1 MLSNHLIY
9 SLILYAIGSIGVF
22 FQNNLQFINPYFK
35 GKDFLV
41 ILVFS
46 IPISICYL
54 KAWTYFVEY
63 TGSLWTAKFTFFVLS
78 YMIFPFLGYMF
89 LNENPF
95 TMKNFI
101 CVVLSLAI
109 VLVQYKL

>member
-1 MLSNHLIY
+1 MLP
-9 SLILYAIGSIGVF
+9 LILYTLGSVGVF

-35 GKDFLV
+35 GKDYLV

-63 TGSLWTAKFTFFVLS
+63 TGSLWSAKFTFFILS
-78 YMIFPFLGYMF
+78 YLIFPVLGYFF

-95 TMKNFI
+95 TIKNII
-101 CVVLSLAI
+101 CIVLSLTI